1 MTRLPVRALTRLPAG
16 LPPAEAVLAVSG
28 WVALAATTLPAAL
41 LPLRAVVAASFL
53 LLCPGAAALRLTH
66 PVRAGRR
73 REPLEAVVLTVAF
86 SVAIDTVVAEV
97 FFFTRS
103 ISTARAVGAVALI
116 TSLTVLVPAAVR
128 HRRRAAA
135 PTADR
140 PSEGRPPT

>member
-1 MTRLPVRALTRLPAG
+1 MTRLPVRALTRLPAA

-28 WVALAATTLPAAL
+28 WVALAATTLPPAL

-66 PVRAGRR
+66 PARAGHRR
-73 REPLEAVVLTVAF
+73 DPLEAAVLTVAF
-86 SVAIDTVVAEV
+86 SIAIDTAVAEV

-116 TSLTVLVPAAVR
+116 TSLMVLVPAAVR
-128 HRRRAAA
+128 HRRRAAPA
-135 PTADR
+135 ADR
-140 PSEGRPPT
+140 PAEGRPPT